1 MVPKPPKQKHNRR
14 GQQAE
19 ALASVWLQSQGYEL
33 LTHNYRCR
41 TGEIDIVAMD
51 GDVLV
56 FIEVRSLSRRPTEEA
71 LSSIHHKKQQRLQ
84 KAAQHYLAFQAD
96 NLLDPEIRFD
106 VLGVSFRTEHDIE
119 CQLLKGALFPF

>member
-1 MVPKPPKQKHNRR
+1 MFEAIRR
-14 GQQAE
+14 VSGGHFE
-19 ALASVWLQSQGYEL
+19 
-33 LTHNYRCR
+33 
-41 TGEIDIVAMD
+41 
-51 GDVLV
+51 GDLGS
-56 FIEVRSLSRRPTEEA
+56 IER
-71 LSSIHHKKQQRLQ
+71 KKQQRLQ